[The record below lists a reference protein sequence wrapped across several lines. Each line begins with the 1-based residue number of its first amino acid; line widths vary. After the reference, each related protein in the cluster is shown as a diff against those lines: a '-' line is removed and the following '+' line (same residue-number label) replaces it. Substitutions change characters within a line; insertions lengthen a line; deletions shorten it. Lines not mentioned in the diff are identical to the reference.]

1 MALEIRPTEEDD
13 WREVRALRLEMLAD
27 TPIAFEEHLEA
38 AERRSEEEWR
48 LRAARGSAGRNAV
61 TYAAILDGRWVGTMG
76 VYIPAGG
83 TLPFLVAVYV
93 TPRERGRGRGV
104 SDALLGACEDWAR
117 QRADTLVLEVHDG
130 NARARRYYEQRGW
143 VLTGRT
149 RPYPFD
155 PAAKELEMV
164 KRL

>member
-1 MALEIRPTEEDD
+1 MALEIRPTEEAD
-13 WREVRALRLEMLAD
+13 WAEVRDLRLEMLAD

-48 LRAARGSAGRNAV
+48 MRAARGSTALNAV

-76 VYIPAGG
+76 VYVPAGG
-83 TLPFLVAVYV
+83 KLPFLVAVYV

-104 SDALLGACEDWAR
+104 SDALLAACEDWAR

-130 NARARRYYEQRGW
+130 NRRARRYYEQRGW
-143 VLTGRT
+143 VPTGRT

-155 PAAKELEMV
+155 PNAKEIEMV
-164 KRL
+164 KRI